1 MHVASPEVCDNE
13 DGYQEGAEGDGVAH
27 GVHHVQPPEEV
38 LLGGVHGSEHYESE
52 ENPSVSR
59 PLMMCPDP
67 IEIPHTERFSPHLL
81 GR

>member
-38 LLGGVHGSEHYESE
+38 LLGGYTV
-52 ENPSVSR
+52 PSVMSQR
-59 PLMMCPDP
+59 RTQVFQGP
-67 IEIPHTERFSPHLL
+67 
-81 GR
+81 